1 MKERIRGIWDKICAG
16 AVVAGEFAAKTAENV
31 GNKATD
37 VFNSSKTNLKI
48 LDLTTDIEVLYKEIG
63 RLIYAAHTNE
73 EASTEELDAR
83 LAAIDEKNR
92 QIEELR
98 AALGTQSDT
107 KTCSQCGKENLKD
120 SNFCA
125 SCGASLDD

>member
-16 AVVAGEFAAKTAENV
+16 ATVAGEFAAKTAENV

-37 VFNSSKTNLKI
+37 VYNSSKTNLKI

-73 EASTEELDAR
+73 DASTEELDAR
-83 LAAIDEKNR
+83 LIAIDEKNR

-98 AALGTQSDT
+98 ATLSTNDSARV
-107 KTCSQCGKENLKD
+107 CSQCGKENQKE

-125 SCGASLDD
+125 SCGARLDD